1 MKQLTLLM
9 VPLVISSSLSWFR
22 PPPPPSQFRPPP
34 PPSQFRPPPDPP
46 PRTSPYVSPE
56 PPFETL
62 SPPEP
67 PLEALSPTEPPPEAL
82 SPPEPPDLPD
92 APFSLVFLLLFDTS
106 CAFSQPVSKAPD
118 LESCLLNMAFV
129 LCDEVASLVY
139 VGDTSFVSKYWYPA
153 DCSVVLC
160 WCDFIHSTLP
170 LSMIVIVSVDS
181 TMGWS
186 IPITIPISLPHPFI
200 QVLSERFS
208 KLMLDD
214 ELISLVWYFG
224 LSRGPFTAVCSSIFV
239 VLKSFQ
245 LWQLN
250 ELMHHISIHCLV
262 SSVME
267 FFPLPISSSNICG
280 FVAGSV
286 MLKIRDTS
294 NTEVL
299 IKGFVAMLKIV
310 DCALVAASILG
321 IISLIVVSN
330 FQDVVLLYSSMV
342 V

>member
-1 MKQLTLLM
+1 MA
-9 VPLVISSSLSWFR
+9 PLVISSSLSWFR
-22 PPPPPSQFRPPP
+22 PPPPPSQLH
-34 PPSQFRPPPDPP
+34 PPPDPP
-46 PRTSPYVSPE
+46 PHTSPYVPPE

-62 SPPEP
+62 SPSEPLLETLSPSEP
-67 PLEALSPTEPPPEAL
+67 PLEALSPPESPPETL
-82 SPPEPPDLPD
+82 SPPEPPDPPD

-129 LCDEVASLVY
+129 FCDEVASLVY

-153 DCSVVLC
+153 VCSVVLC

-181 TMGWS
+181 TMVC
-186 IPITIPISLPHPFI
+186 SL
-200 QVLSERFS
+200 
-208 KLMLDD
+208 
-214 ELISLVWYFG
+214 
-224 LSRGPFTAVCSSIFV
+224 FTAVCSSIFV
-239 VLKSFQ
+239 VFKSFQ

-250 ELMHHISIHCLV
+250 GLMHHISIHW
-262 SSVME
+262 
-267 FFPLPISSSNICG
+267 
-280 FVAGSV
+280 SV

-310 DCALVAASILG
+310 DCAIVDASILG

-330 FQDVVLLYSSMV
+330 FQGVVSLYSSMV
-342 V
+342 VEIRGLLDVITYVALFSCFMNTFSIHGE